1 MTSQPKLVRDLK
13 AIISERSI
21 LNHPF
26 YQAWTMGEVPQKALE
41 LYARQYY
48 PHVLAFP
55 TYVSNVHANC
65 PDLTTRQEILE
76 NLIEEER
83 GPENHPELWL
93 RFGEGLGLDRKNIER
108 ARPLPKTRQFID
120 TFVDATRN
128 SSYPAGMAAL
138 YAYESQIPEVSRV
151 KIDGLKRFYGVRD
164 KRSLKFFTAHMD
176 LDEIHSEVAA
186 GIIAKRSKGPGAR
199 AEAMEAATRVADGYW
214 GFLDGVMAATM

>member
-1 MTSQPKLVRDLK
+1 MASLIRQLK
-13 AIISERSI
+13 SIVEERSV
-21 LNHPF
+21 LDHPF
-26 YQAWTMGEVPQKALE
+26 YQAWQKGEVTKSALQ
-41 LYARQYY
+41 LYAKQYY

-65 PDLTTRQEILE
+65 PDLGVRQQILE

-83 GPENHPELWL
+83 GPDNHPELWL
-93 RFGEGLGLDRKNIER
+93 RFAEGLSLSRGQVARSR
-108 ARPLPKTRQFID
+108 ALPKTQAFID

-151 KIDGLKRFYGVRD
+151 KITGLKQFYGVKD
-164 KRSLKFFTAHMD
+164 KRSLQFFTAHMG

-186 GIIAKRSKGPGAR
+186 DIIAKRAGSNGGQKEVLR
-199 AEAMEAATRVADGYW
+199 AAKRVADGYL
-214 GFLDGVMAATM
+214 GFLDGVMEATS